1 MGAVVAR
8 LSCWCPP
15 SIHKSRIRRAFT
27 RAEITQAPSADMHT
41 NVVSQRPQAWLSEL
55 EVDKLI
61 GVLGLAKR
69 SSTTEIPTL
78 TTATVLSEG
87 TFNY

>member
-1 MGAVVAR
+1 MRGGLQDFCLHAREDHAGAE
-8 LSCWCPP
+8 
-15 SIHKSRIRRAFT
+15 RRHA
-27 RAEITQAPSADMHT
+27 H
-41 NVVSQRPQAWLSEL
+41 QRGEPAASGLLSEL

-78 TTATVLSEG
+78 TTATVLSG
-87 TFNY
+87 TLITDWNGLQVSPRF

>member
-1 MGAVVAR
+1 
-8 LSCWCPP
+8 
-15 SIHKSRIRRAFT
+15 
-27 RAEITQAPSADMHT
+27 MHT

>member
-1 MGAVVAR
+1 
-8 LSCWCPP
+8 
-15 SIHKSRIRRAFT
+15 
-27 RAEITQAPSADMHT
+27 MHT

-87 TFNY
+87 TLITDWNGLQVSPRF